1 MITHGIVGAASA
13 GCVAHPALAT
23 RQYYPRRSSGLLGRP
38 KIRLITPRRDRPR
51 PLSSP
56 RILDLSSAHGALVP
70 LQAPVPLSSRFGSG
84 HAGASPEINCQKGFA
99 RDRSYVG
106 DDDQLY
112 TIWRGVSKLQP
123 PRIRLPKIA
132 IRSSILRTT
141 LCPVKTPTSKQRYL
155 YYTIISANIFTSNH
169 ILSHI
174 APVARKSLLAVDPGA
189 CPRMTAAESRR

>member
-1 MITHGIVGAASA
+1 MLARL
-13 GCVAHPALAT
+13 ALAVWPIPCSRLADT
-23 RQYYPRRSSGLLGRP
+23 TIVAPGGCWGRP
-38 KIRLITPRRDRPR
+38 KIRRLTPRRDRPR

-56 RILDLSSAHGALVP
+56 RILDLSSAHGAFVP

-84 HAGASPEINCQKGFA
+84 HAGASPGINCQKGFA

-112 TIWRGVSKLQP
+112 TIWQGVSKLQP

-141 LCPVKTPTSKQRYL
+141 LRPVKTPTSKQRYL
-155 YYTIISANIFTSNH
+155 YYTIISANISSNH

-174 APVARKSLLAVDPGA
+174 APVARKSLLAVDLGA
-189 CPRMTAAESRR
+189 CPRMSAAESRR